1 MAGHVPAEPPK
12 DPRPAQ
18 RGHGHGHGG
27 HPGWSR
33 EDAIARL
40 ESPERRRSLDPERFW
55 DRVGLP
61 PGATV
66 VEVGAGTGYFAIPA
80 ARRVGPSG
88 RVYAVDISGELIELL
103 EERKGKQGLPALFPV
118 RSTED
123 RIPLPD
129 AVASLVLLANVLH
142 DVADPTLRETRR
154 LLAPEGRFVN
164 LDWKKE
170 STPEGPPMEI
180 RLSPKEAEARLVGM
194 GLALEGAWEP
204 GPYHYAQLFR
214 WSRHPGR

>member
-1 MAGHVPAEPPK
+1 MSGKLPATQAGGHRSAQEGHPHAGHA
-12 DPRPAQ
+12 
-18 RGHGHGHGG
+18 
-27 HPGWSR
+27 GWSR

-55 DRVGLP
+55 DRVGLS

-66 VEVGAGTGYFAIPA
+66 LEVGAGTGYFAIPA
-80 ARRVGPSG
+80 ARRVGPTG
-88 RVYAVDISGELIELL
+88 RVYAVDISAELIELL
-103 EERKGKQGLPALFPV
+103 EERKVSQRLPTLVPV
-118 RSTED
+118 RSTHD

-142 DVADPTLRETRR
+142 DVPDPTLTEARR

-170 STPEGPPMEI
+170 GTPQGPPLEI
-180 RLSPKEAEARLVGM
+180 RLTPREAEARLSAVG
-194 GLALEGAWEP
+194 LSLKDSWEP
-204 GPYHYAQLFR
+204 GPHHYAQLFLLGG
-214 WSRHPGR
+214 SP